1 MWRRLLNCSKILN
14 GDGVGRANVVVVQ
27 EYLHKGFSVL
37 LMTLIMMIMTM
48 RYLVEQV
55 RTLVI
60 TVDDD
65 ATADVGL

>member
-1 MWRRLLNCSKILN
+1 M
-14 GDGVGRANVVVVQ
+14 RANVVVVE

-55 RTLVI
+55 HTHII

-65 ATADVGL
+65 AAADVGL